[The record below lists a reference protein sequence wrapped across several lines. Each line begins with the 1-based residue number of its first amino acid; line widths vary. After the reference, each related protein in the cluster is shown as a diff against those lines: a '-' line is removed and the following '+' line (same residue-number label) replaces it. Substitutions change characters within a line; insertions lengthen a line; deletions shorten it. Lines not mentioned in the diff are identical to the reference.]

1 MSTKQTETQNGTPR
15 VLAAG
20 EEATS
25 NAYHSHGTTL
35 EYSKDGTT
43 WKRIANL
50 KNVTPPN
57 VSTDEI
63 ETTDHDSNG
72 WKEFISGLKDG
83 GSMPFSVNVKDETAI
98 TEMFALAESAENV
111 HWRITAPTKPKAFI
125 VELVGF
131 VKSFNFDDLV
141 SGSAITATGEIRN
154 SGQPK
159 FGYKVGE

>member
-15 VLAAG
+15 ALSAG

-43 WKRIANL
+43 WKRISNL

-83 GSMPFSVNVKDETAI
+83 GSMPFSVNVKDETAV

-111 HWRITAPTKPKAFI
+111 HWRITAPTKPKAFV

-131 VKSFNFDDLV
+131 VKSFNLDDLV
-141 SGSAITATGEIRN
+141 SGSTITATGEIRN